1 MSPSPA
7 GWMAI
12 RLTVLGSGS
21 GGNATLIEGG
31 GARVL
36 LDAGFSCR
44 RLVQRLR
51 FVGCE
56 PDTLDA
62 VLVTHEHGDHV
73 AGAARFSESFAVPIW
88 CTRGT
93 ARAAGFDG
101 DGVDVRPVAAGRSFA
116 VRDLEVRPFAVPHD
130 AAETVGFVLE
140 AGGSRLG
147 YATDLGHG
155 PDSVRGHLED
165 CDLLVLESNHDV
177 DLVRAGPYP
186 ESIKTRILSRHG
198 HLDNDSAADLLCA
211 VARGRTRT
219 VVLAHLSATNNRP
232 ALALE
237 TAARRLGASRGAPR
251 LHAAAQSTPS
261 PWFEA

>member
-1 MSPSPA
+1 
-7 GWMAI
+7 MAI
-12 RLTVLGSGS
+12 RLAVLGSGS

-31 GARVL
+31 GVRVL

-56 PDTLDA
+56 PDTIDA
-62 VLVTHEHGDHV
+62 ILVTHEHGDHV
-73 AGAARFSESFAVPIW
+73 AGAARFSESFEVPIW

-93 ARAAGFDG
+93 ARAAGFDA
-101 DGVDVRPVAAGRSFA
+101 DGLDVRPVAAGGSFA
-116 VRDLEVRPFAVPHD
+116 IGDLAVRPFAVPHD
-130 AAETVGFVLE
+130 AVETVGFVLE
-140 AGGSRLG
+140 AGRSRLG

-155 PDSVRGHLED
+155 PDAVRDHLAD
-165 CDLLVLESNHDV
+165 CDLLILESNHDV

-186 ESIKTRILSRHG
+186 ESLKTRILSRHG
-198 HLDNDSAADLLCA
+198 HLDNEGAADLLSA

-219 VVLAHLSATNNRP
+219 VVLAHLSETNNRP

-237 TAARRLGASRGAPR
+237 AAARRLAAGRGAPR
-251 LHAAAQSTPS
+251 LHAAAQATPS
-261 PWFEA
+261 PGFEA

>member
-31 GARVL
+31 GVRIL

-56 PDTLDA
+56 PDTIDA
-62 VLVTHEHGDHV
+62 LLITHEHADHV
-73 AGAARFSESFAVPIW
+73 AGAARFSLSFEAPIW

-93 ARAAGFDG
+93 ARAAGFERDG
-101 DGVDVRPVAAGRSFA
+101 LDVRPVAAGQAFA
-116 VRDLEVRPFAVPHD
+116 IGDLAVRPFAVPHD

-140 AGGSRLG
+140 AGRSRLG

-155 PDSVRGHLED
+155 PDSVREQLAE

-177 DLVRAGPYP
+177 DLVRGGPYP
-186 ESIKTRILSRHG
+186 EALKTRILSRHG
-198 HLDNDSAADLLCA
+198 HLDNQSAADLLCA
-211 VARGRTRT
+211 VAGGRTRT
-219 VVLAHLSATNNRP
+219 VVLAHLSETNNRP
-232 ALALE
+232 SLALE
-237 TAARRLGASRGAPR
+237 AAGRRLAAGGAAPR
-251 LHAAAQSTPS
+251 LHAAAQATPS